1 MNDLSIHIAIVG
13 LVFLLAI
20 VFEMILLPRI
30 IYIAK
35 KKRLFDLP
43 NKRKIH
49 CDPIPRL
56 GGMSF
61 FPIIIPLTLLSLYL
75 ELRFELI
82 SPSAI
87 HALLPEITFL
97 ISGITLI
104 SLVGIKDD
112 LVGVVYRHKFLIQ
125 FIASIFIISSGVYIN
140 NLHGFLGIYEISPYV
155 GIPLSLLLIVY
166 TTNSINLIDG
176 ADGLASGLTA
186 LAFVVYGL
194 LFATLSHWL
203 YSAIAFGICGILIPF
218 FYYNF
223 FSRSRK
229 IFMGDTGSLTLGFL
243 LSFMMLKL
251 MQSPLSHEI
260 LPNSSGV
267 FLLVISALYIPLY
280 DALRVMMVRILS
292 NRPPFSPD
300 RNHIHHKLID
310 LGYSRRKAV
319 GIILVASVCLFTLN
333 YLLLK
338 FSNSTLTFIID
349 IILALSIAFL
359 FIYLTNKKI
368 VLNSKMASS

>member
-1 MNDLSIHIAIVG
+1 MDDLSIHIGIVG

-56 GGMSF
+56 GGVSF
-61 FPIIIPLTLLSLYL
+61 FPIIVPLTLLSLHF
-75 ELRFELI
+75 ELRFGLI
-82 SPSAI
+82 SVSAVYE
-87 HALLPEITFL
+87 LLPEITFL
-97 ISGITLI
+97 IGGITLI

-112 LVGVVYRHKFLIQ
+112 LVGVVYRYKFLIQ
-125 FIASIFIISSGVYIN
+125 FIASIFIVSGGLYIN
-140 NLHGFLGIYEISPYV
+140 NLHGLLGIYEISPYI
-155 GIPLSLLLIVY
+155 GIPLSILLIVY

-203 YSAIAFGICGILIPF
+203 YSAIAFGMCGILIPF

-251 MQSPLSHEI
+251 IQNPLPQEVLS
-260 LPNSSGV
+260 NSSGA
-267 FLLVISALYIPLY
+267 FLLIISALYIPLY
-280 DALRVMMVRILS
+280 DALRVMLVRILS

-319 GIILVASVCLFTLN
+319 GIIMVSSVCLFGLN

-338 FSNSTLTFIID
+338 FTNSTLTFVVD
-349 IILALSIAFL
+349 IILALFIAFL
-359 FIYLTNKKI
+359 FIYLTNKKV
-368 VLNSKMASS
+368 VLNSK